1 MPKSGKEFMAE
12 IKQTIAEIT
21 PQATLDKINHN
32 SSTIFLDVREREEW
46 NQGHLPGAIF
56 IPRGHLELQI
66 ENYIPQ
72 RDQEMVIYC
81 AGDGHVEPLEGPVAE
96 IDVDGGRPVVGLLRR
111 ECEVTAELVG
121 DVEVRG
127 QDDGALR

>member
-32 SSTIFLDVREREEW
+32 GSTIFLDVREREEW

-66 ENYIPQ
+66 GRGYPQ
-72 RDQEMVIYC
+72 GV
-81 AGDGHVEPLEGPVAE
+81 
-96 IDVDGGRPVVGLLRR
+96 
-111 ECEVTAELVG
+111 
-121 DVEVRG
+121 
-127 QDDGALR
+127 